1 MSSSEVQ
8 IANLQYRYAEC
19 IDTGDL
25 VAGAELFRHAK
36 VKVLG
41 HGEVNA
47 DQLLQIWKDGI
58 TLYEDGTPRT
68 KHVMT
73 NLLIEVDEEK
83 NTATMRSYYTVLQVV
98 DGVLQP
104 VIAGR
109 YHDEF
114 ERVAG
119 KWRWKYRDYSLS
131 DLIGKL
137 HAHVPSFNFKK

>member
-8 IANLQYRYAEC
+8 IANLLYRYAEC
-19 IDTGDL
+19 IDTGDI
-25 VAGAELFRHAK
+25 VAAAELFRHAK

-41 HGEVNA
+41 RGMVNA
-47 DQLLQIWKDGI
+47 DQLLQIWKEDM

-73 NLLIEVDEEK
+73 NPLIEVDEQK
-83 NTATMRSYYTVLQVV
+83 NTATMKSYYTVLQVV

-104 VIAGR
+104 IIAGR
-109 YHDEF
+109 YYDEF
-114 ERVAG
+114 ERVNG
-119 KWRWKYRDYSLS
+119 KWRFSYRDYSLA

-137 HAHVPSFNFKK
+137 HAHVP